1 METIELTART
11 LDEARKAAAER
22 LGVSADQ
29 VELTVLEETKGL
41 FGKSSLR
48 VRASGPTEAPA
59 DAKPARTPRKAAEKP
74 SEPVEE
80 AKPAKPNRGRAA
92 RAATPAEE
100 AAPAPEPVTEAPA
113 TDEAPKRGRRPA
125 RGKAAE
131 APAAEPAEA
140 EAAVE
145 EVVATQAEAEQLAT
159 MVREVLQLAHLEVEV
174 KDEFVLNGRYVNL
187 VLDGKDVAYLV
198 GKHGEVLNAFQY
210 LMNVMA
216 RQQME
221 RDVRVTLDGNH
232 YRERR
237 EEALTKLAVA
247 IAEQVKERGEEAV
260 LDALPAFERRVVHHA
275 LQELEGIT
283 TYSEGE
289 EPNRRVVIAPVE

>member
-1 METIELTART
+1 METIELTARN
-11 LDEARKAAAER
+11 LDEARRTAAER
-22 LGVSADQ
+22 LGVDAAL

-48 VRASGPTEAPA
+48 VRATAP
-59 DAKPARTPRKAAEKP
+59 
-74 SEPVEE
+74 
-80 AKPAKPNRGRAA
+80 
-92 RAATPAEE
+92 
-100 AAPAPEPVTEAPA
+100 AAPAPAAVKEPAPKAAPRAGRGSAKVPAAEPVKTVEPDPEPVVAEAEPE
-113 TDEAPKRGRRPA
+113 EAPKRGRRPA
-125 RGKAAE
+125 RKSAAPVEAEGADAPETESE
-131 APAAEPAEA
+131 APAEEIVATAE
-140 EAAVE
+140 EAAKL
-145 EVVATQAEAEQLAT
+145 AE
-159 MVREVLQLAHLEVEV
+159 MVREVLRLADLEVVVNE
-174 KDEFVLNGRYVNL
+174 DFVLNGRYVNL

-247 IAEQVKERGEEAV
+247 IAEQVRERGEEAV

-275 LQELEGIT
+275 LQELEGIS

-289 EPNRRVVIAPVE
+289 EPNRRVVIAPSE